1 MCVCIHGDGDLNNLH
16 IQFDTVICFFI
27 RSLYH
32 IIKYHLDDFIASDI
46 WGYLAD
52 GRGMINEL
60 QENIATNRKFGTH
73 TWYERIE
80 YAHVTPN
87 TFFCHFH
94 ALPMAI
100 LEMYVTDDATM
111 QTYWIHPIHMMVGLD
126 SHRIDIGLNPDWLR
140 LYSACVRFNEYI
152 INHSSPINQI

>member
-87 TFFCHFH
+87 TFFPFSCIANGHSRDVCNWRCHNANILDTSHTHDGRPRF
-94 ALPMAI
+94 ALTSASIPTGFGFIVRVFVLMNI
-100 LEMYVTDDATM
+100 L
-111 QTYWIHPIHMMVGLD
+111 
-126 SHRIDIGLNPDWLR
+126 
-140 LYSACVRFNEYI
+140 
-152 INHSSPINQI
+152 